1 MTEGALDNHNEWVN
15 NGYIPYD
22 YLRKSW
28 QKVVLDLLKKWFPSN
43 QAVTKLINDLYK
55 RYPKGFEDPFGLDED
70 MEIVLFKCLDCHGTD
85 EVPEYIIGE
94 FSLDKK
100 RGEEVELHCP
110 HCNGTMIRARNIPS
124 D

>member
-1 MTEGALDNHNEWVN
+1 MANQRKQD
-15 NGYIPYD
+15 
-22 YLRKSW
+22 KSW
-28 QKVVLDLLKKWFPSN
+28 AEIDKW
-43 QAVTKLINDLYK
+43 LE
-55 RYPKGFEDPFGLDED
+55 EDPFGLDEEV
-70 MEIVLFKCLDCHGTD
+70 EIILFKCLDCNGTD